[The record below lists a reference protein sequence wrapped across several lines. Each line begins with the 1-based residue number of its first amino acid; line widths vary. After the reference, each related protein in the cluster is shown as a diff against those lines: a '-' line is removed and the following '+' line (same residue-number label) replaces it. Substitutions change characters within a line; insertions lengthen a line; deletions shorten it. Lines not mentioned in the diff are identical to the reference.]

1 MLKIAVIGAGSVR
14 CSPAVIASL
23 ANYYGER
30 QLEVRLFDA
39 DEERLD
45 LFDRFARVCFASG
58 QAPHDVVATSD
69 IEEAL
74 EGVHGAIVQ
83 IGYNCARQFLK
94 SAEGDVVSQ
103 AMGPLLQPLPPTAK
117 VLSLFGE
124 RVVLP
129 VENYDSIDWP
139 AEPDEDMRRAMPH
152 QLLRWIRQEEYLHDY
167 LKEFLNSPVKEWLDE
182 SKWVDAE

>member
-14 CSPAVIASL
+14 CSPAVLASL

-30 QLEVRLFDA
+30 QLEVRLYDA

-58 QAPHDVVATSD
+58 QAPHDVVSTTD

-74 EGVHGAIVQ
+74 EPVHGAVVQ
-83 IGYNCARQFLK
+83 VGYNCARKLLK
-94 SAEGDVVSQ
+94 TAEDDIVPQ
-103 AMGPLLQPLPPTAK
+103 AIATLLQPLPPTAK

-124 RVVLP
+124 RIVLP
-129 VENYDSIDWP
+129 VDSYDSIDWP
-139 AEPDEDMRRAMPH
+139 AEPDEDTRRAMPH
-152 QLLRWIRQEEYLHDY
+152 QLLRWIRQEEYLHDFLREY
-167 LKEFLNSPVKEWLDE
+167 LHSPVKEWLDE
-182 SKWVDAE
+182 SQWVDAE